1 MDALCSSENYH
12 YHAVEGL
19 KLFTFS
25 LSSPTLTPGGASPSF
40 PVHAYKDNCHWVILL
55 CRACAFLHVNQDII
69 HFLLC
74 VHCLDRACIS
84 VGGNKTVLLN
94 VKFYSALVEG
104 VWPRAPK
111 GWPAYGFSLAL
122 YKDSEVSGKGWG
134 DSMLWPSWR
143 VQPQIIINWLFKKS
157 CKLFFLSVC
166 LKLLLIN
173 FSHVPTHH
181 LGWIIDLTVPV
192 FCIPEIHRPPVLWM
206 QLGGSG
212 SEEVGQL
219 SWNSEIFR
227 NCCNIEKQSRA
238 ASASNSCAA
247 QFPAMLLACTL
258 PTDSRSR
265 HLWTRSFVPS
275 ESPLF
280 GLQCLGHTAFFPHSR
295 ACFFVTLLI
304 AKGQLSRL

>member
-1 MDALCSSENYH
+1 MGVNE
-12 YHAVEGL
+12 
-19 KLFTFS
+19 TF
-25 LSSPTLTPGGASPSF
+25 
-40 PVHAYKDNCHWVILL
+40 
-55 CRACAFLHVNQDII
+55 
-69 HFLLC
+69 
-74 VHCLDRACIS
+74 
-84 VGGNKTVLLN
+84 LLN
-94 VKFYSALVEG
+94 VKFCFALVEG

-157 CKLFFLSVC
+157 RKLFFLSVC

-192 FCIPEIHRPPVLWM
+192 FCIPEIRRPPVLQM
-206 QLGGSG
+206 PLGGSG

-219 SWNSEIFR
+219 SWNSKIFR
-227 NCCNIEKQSRA
+227 NCCDIKRQSRP

-247 QFPAMLLACTL
+247 QFPTVLLACTL
-258 PTDSRSR
+258 PADSRSR
-265 HLWTRSFVPS
+265 HLCASSFVPS

-280 GLQCLGHTAFFPHSR
+280 GLQCLGHTAFFSPFKSLFLCHTSY
-295 ACFFVTLLI
+295 C
-304 AKGQLSRL
+304 KGSAFKIVGHVNKRLRHT

>member
-1 MDALCSSENYH
+1 MGVNE
-12 YHAVEGL
+12 
-19 KLFTFS
+19 TF
-25 LSSPTLTPGGASPSF
+25 
-40 PVHAYKDNCHWVILL
+40 
-55 CRACAFLHVNQDII
+55 
-69 HFLLC
+69 
-74 VHCLDRACIS
+74 
-84 VGGNKTVLLN
+84 LLN
-94 VKFYSALVEG
+94 VKFSVALVEG

-157 CKLFFLSVC
+157 RKLFFLSVC

-192 FCIPEIHRPPVLWM
+192 FCIPEIRRPPVLQM
-206 QLGGSG
+206 LLGGSS
-212 SEEVGQL
+212 SEEIGQL
-219 SWNSEIFR
+219 SWNSKIFR
-227 NCCNIEKQSRA
+227 NCCDIERQSRPASLLQTRVLPNSQQCCWLALYPLTQGAGTCVQA
-238 ASASNSCAA
+238 ALFLQKAPYSGYSAWGI
-247 QFPAMLLACTL
+247 QP
-258 PTDSRSR
+258 
-265 HLWTRSFVPS
+265 
-275 ESPLF
+275 
-280 GLQCLGHTAFFPHSR
+280 FFPHSR